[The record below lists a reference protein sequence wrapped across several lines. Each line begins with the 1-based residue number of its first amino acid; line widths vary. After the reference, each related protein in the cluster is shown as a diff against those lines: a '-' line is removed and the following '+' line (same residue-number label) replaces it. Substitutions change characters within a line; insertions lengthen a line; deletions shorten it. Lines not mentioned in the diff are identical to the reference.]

1 MEFEEFEPVGSER
14 IQEVLRGGDFEN
26 LSEIE
31 DALIEIRKHQ
41 DTIEFVKS
49 LKRRRASFYDQ
60 QIKSAESKEEILRAA
75 AERCLKAFGKKTL
88 KYPGVG
94 SVGTRNVKGKWTI
107 EDDSVLAEHCSNL
120 GIGDDACE
128 QVWKINKTKMNK
140 ILDELDKN
148 NNLPEGVERGAD
160 RTSLSVSIEREKIED
175 ISTKQVS
182 VEKTSFEDTVKPTTE
197 PVSYDGI
204 EI

>member
-1 MEFEEFEPVGSER
+1 MNFDEFETVGSER
-14 IQEVLRGGDFEN
+14 IQEVLNGGDFES

-41 DTIEFVKS
+41 DEIELAKS
-49 LKRRRASFYDQ
+49 LKRRRAAFYDQ
-60 QIKSAESKEEILRAA
+60 QIKSAEAKEEMLRAA
-75 AERCLKAFGKKTL
+75 AERCLKKFNEKTV

-94 SVGTRNVKGKWTI
+94 SVSRRNVKGKWNI
-107 EDDSVLAEHCSNL
+107 EDESSLAEHCSKL
-120 GIGDDACE
+120 GIGDDAYE

-140 ILDELDKN
+140 VLEELDKN
-148 NNLPEGVERGAD
+148 SNLPEGVKREED
-160 RTSLSVSIEREKIED
+160 RTSLSVSVEREKVEEAPTQ
-175 ISTKQVS
+175 SASVTKA
-182 VEKTSFEDTVKPTTE
+182 SFSSKVE